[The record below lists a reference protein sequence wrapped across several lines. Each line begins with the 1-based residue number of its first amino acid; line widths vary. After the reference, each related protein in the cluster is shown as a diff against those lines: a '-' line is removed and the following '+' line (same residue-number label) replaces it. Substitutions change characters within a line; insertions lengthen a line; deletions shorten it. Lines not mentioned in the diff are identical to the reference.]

1 MFNPPLWQSWHLQ
14 VLVQVPQPTTMQQE
28 CILHRCK
35 LLHTSKR
42 KKRFSHAILCKGQLE
57 GYTEKASKCIIHSIK
72 DSLEWSLMECTQ
84 MDYVVLRYVHL
95 LYHLKSQD
103 HVTRS
108 ILKLSNSVG
117 AYTRGWRN
125 LFILG
130 DKPLEFPISQGF
142 QGECVSDSLLSV

>member
-1 MFNPPLWQSWHLQ
+1 
-14 VLVQVPQPTTMQQE
+14 
-28 CILHRCK
+28 
-35 LLHTSKR
+35 
-42 KKRFSHAILCKGQLE
+42 
-57 GYTEKASKCIIHSIK
+57 
-72 DSLEWSLMECTQ
+72 MECTQ

-117 AYTRGWRN
+117 AYTRGWHN